1 MCRSGNEGVG
11 VVSRRCDCGSNSVAR
26 RHRRKAEE
34 ARSRNTVT
42 TPNKVFIKPSSDMYP
57 TWESVIEGQKELNFL
72 FENQPVFVNLD
83 EQDKWDSFMEL
94 KVTSLGLAVARE
106 AELDADFTREKYWAE
121 REETTPEFDDA
132 LMAMEDAIAELEEL
146 EQSGAAEHEIQ
157 EAENKVDVATENFN
171 HQSHLD
177 DERQSQLD
185 DVTLTRLGEAY
196 RSKIAELRTLGGVDV
211 VASDASSE
219 EALSTVNMIINKY
232 YPKEWIEDS
241 NKAGGLRAKVVT
253 ANVRP
258 YCSAGVIQNDL
269 NPDDY
274 PDFVEEKYSAYV
286 TVPVPE
292 EDLESEL
299 VLLNGLGKVADA
311 RSFPLN
317 GKSCRMVT
325 VPHQRIFDP
334 TEDEVNDDG
343 TPAGEGW
350 EFSHHIDP
358 ATHRVSKEK
367 KWVKTASKNRVVT
380 MTDLVVRVEGN
391 GDETQIESTAV
402 HEFGHRM
409 ENTVK
414 NGLLMRQE
422 EAFLRRRTTNSDTGE
437 REDLSLIYGHIPGM
451 SFFHTEVGR
460 RNSFVD
466 HYVGKE
472 YTVTHNREV
481 LTVGAEALFTGSMGG
496 LNGIHSDMP
505 EDADHKGFILG
516 LFASA

>member
-11 VVSRRCDCGSNSVAR
+11 VTPRRCNCGSNSTAR

-34 ARSRNTVT
+34 ARTRNNAV
-42 TPNKVFIKPSSDMYP
+42 TPNKVYVKPSAEMYP
-57 TWESVIEGQKELNFL
+57 TWEAVVEGQKELNFL
-72 FENQPVFVNLD
+72 FENQPTFENLD
-83 EQDKWDSFMEL
+83 EQDKWDSMMEL

-106 AELDADFTREKYWAE
+106 AEAGINFTRANYWAE

-132 LMAMEDAIAELEEL
+132 LMEMEDAIAELEDL
-146 EQSGAAEHEIQ
+146 EESGASEDEIYK
-157 EAENKVDVATENFN
+157 AENKVESATENFN
-171 HQSHLD
+171 KQSQLD
-177 DERQSQLD
+177 DERQAKLD

-219 EALSTVNMIINKY
+219 KALDTVNTIVNKY

-241 NKAGGLRAKVVT
+241 NAAGGLRAKIVT
-253 ANVRP
+253 PNIRP
-258 YCSAGVIQNDL
+258 YCSAGVIQKDL

-274 PDFVEEKYSAYV
+274 PDFAEEKYSAYV

-292 EDLESEL
+292 EDLENEL
-299 VLLNGLGKVADA
+299 ALLNGLGKVADA

-317 GKSCRMVT
+317 GKVCRMVT
-325 VPHQRIFDP
+325 MPHQRIFDP
-334 TEDEVNDDG
+334 SEDEVNDDG

-358 ATHRVSKEK
+358 ATHRASKEK
-367 KWVKTASKNRVVT
+367 KWVKTASKSRVVA

-391 GDETQIESTAV
+391 GDESQIESTAV

-422 EAFLRRRTTNSDTGE
+422 EAFLRRRTTDPVTGE

-481 LTVGAEALFTGSMGG
+481 LTVGAEAVFTGSMGG
-496 LNGIHSDMP
+496 LNGVHSDMP